1 MRKIFPDEKQTKA
14 LFNNDD
20 NRATKQDIND
30 LSNRIDE
37 LDTSLGVVENKID
50 TYIHD
55 NYESINTAQVN
66 TPQLNAENADITDA
80 SITNLDADVITT
92 PRADIAN
99 VNAQIVS
106 IQNGLTAPA
115 ATIGDIQALNLSVG
129 QIETPSIEATTGS
142 FTNLAVENFTQTNI
156 SSETVETGTLTASG
170 DTSLQDV
177 TAKDVTLSGNIVAKD
192 SEFDNVET
200 SGLLSQ
206 EHKVENITWNGEQD
220 LVGLTEKFYIVVP
233 HFENGLYCFQIL
245 DQGVP
250 KITVE
255 IYNSV
260 DNYLLR
266 WSRTPGYLL
275 AAYKCG
281 EGGSSQLALLAN
293 NVDGHALK
301 LRYGTA
307 STTENIAAPTEQLG
321 IPDFIKVVY
330 PIAYDDGNKYFKN
343 IDLPN
348 GGVTIGAL
356 TITPSDVYDLDT
368 GRTEY
373 DTTESV
379 QAVRYKPNQSL
390 NKSDDVKFR
399 SVDSTF
405 LDVAELGIESK
416 ITTPHIYDGRQLSA
430 TEIAALNDESLVI
443 QTGTETVTDPIGT
456 ILGYSNSS
464 GTGLTFSGLAPNI
477 YEVIK
482 DLTFENTTRKP
493 ADGYELV
500 DYSLI
505 EHYFS
510 STTLQTINTAFSKNY
525 DHYSPSFALCY
536 DMDTNDTY
544 LLARYCEGAQ
554 QTENGDTY
562 LFKMTAPVGGQ
573 PTSGLYVDATGHIAI
588 NTDAVIPMW
597 ITSVSPSR
605 TDSWYGVGLPMVGES
620 YVLYPDEELPPLHI
634 YVYNYVYDIQ
644 GITDITYTHS
654 SGAGGSAKLTRKT
667 TKDNATQVLPII
679 PTDTTVTGSD
689 SLPLKYNS
697 TKDAIEKNTGDL
709 SVANDLTVANDAT
722 ITGDT
727 SIGGD
732 ATVTG
737 DASIGGDT
745 SITGK
750 ATVGNGLDV
759 TGDTVLHG
767 DLYVEGTTHS
777 TSQEQ
782 LETTSDTLVLRQNN
796 STSLGASYAGIIVNK
811 YDGLK
816 DLALVTDSDGTLRV
830 GTGAGT
836 PTTYPNIYLKTA
848 DGKWYSDSAFT
859 TEVTPSGTL
868 TSWGAVEDITGGK
881 HYTNAV
887 FTVINYSDLVPLLG
901 RDEDTNLN
909 TNGLMYWDG
918 ASWIA
923 KTLALPTAAG
933 QSLVY
938 TANGYAWAVQPHTFV
953 FNTMADY
960 SAAAASVPDG
970 STVVILSETNYLKG
984 DVIA

>member
-14 LFNNDD
+14 LFNNED

-37 LDTSLGVVENKID
+37 LDTSLDVVENKLD

-55 NYESINTAQVN
+55 NYESINSAQVN

-99 VNAQIVS
+99 VNAQIVG
-106 IQNGLTAPA
+106 IQNSLTAPA
-115 ATIGDIQALNLSVG
+115 AIIGDIQSLKLSVG
-129 QIETPSIEATTGS
+129 EIETPSLEATTGS
-142 FTNLAVENFTQTNI
+142 FTNIAVENLTQNNI
-156 SSETVETGTLTASG
+156 SSETIETETLTATG

-220 LVGLTEKFYIVVP
+220 LVGLTDKFYITIP

-245 DQGVP
+245 DQGAP

-255 IYNSV
+255 VYNSV

-266 WSRTPGYLL
+266 WSRSAGYLL
-275 AAYKCG
+275 TAYKCG
-281 EGGSSQLALLAN
+281 EGGGSQMVFLAK

-301 LRYGTA
+301 LRYGTTSA
-307 STTENIAAPTEQLG
+307 TENVAAPSESV
-321 IPDFIKVVY
+321 IAPPVEVKVTY

-348 GGVTIGAL
+348 SGVTIGAL
-356 TITPSDVYDLDT
+356 TISPTDMYDLDT
-368 GRTEY
+368 GRVEY
-373 DTTESV
+373 DTTEPV
-379 QAVRYKPNQSL
+379 NAIRYKPNQSL
-390 NKSDDVKFR
+390 NKTDDVEFR
-399 SVDSTF
+399 TVKSTF
-405 LDVAELGIESK
+405 LDVAELGIQSK
-416 ITTPHIYDGRQLSA
+416 ITTPHIYDGRSLSA
-430 TEIAALNDESLVI
+430 AEIAALNDESLVI
-443 QTGTETVTDPIGT
+443 QAGISTVSAPDALEIWLAEGAHGYYSPDDEITTKLKGLSDNAADALHNITYETTD
-456 ILGYSNSS
+456 Y
-464 GTGLTFSGLAPNI
+464 
-477 YEVIK
+477 
-482 DLTFENTTRKP
+482 KP
-493 ADGYELV
+493 SDGYEFK
-500 DYSLI
+500 SA
-505 EHYFS
+505 
-510 STTLQTINTAFSKNY
+510 T
-525 DHYSPSFALCY
+525 
-536 DMDTNDTY
+536 
-544 LLARYCEGAQ
+544 R
-554 QTENGDTY
+554 GDIAYT
-562 LFKMTAPVGGQ
+562 F
-573 PTSGLYVDATGHIAI
+573 TSVFFDVAAGIKTG
-588 NTDAVIPMW
+588 AVIFLDENNDLKVGIIGTPDQFRLDKSFIEVFDLEHIVADDDGETALINHYNSEAYYQLFVNPECNVKLDW
-597 ITSVSPSR
+597 GAAFNRNVDDVFYAR
-605 TDSWYGVGLPMVGES
+605 TPNVTTDPVHTVRIVYP
-620 YVLYPDEELPPLHI
+620 YVAFVPYM
-634 YVYNYVYDIQ
+634 N
-644 GITDITYTHS
+644 ITYTE
-654 SGAGGSAKLTRKT
+654 AGGSGSGEAKITRKT
-667 TKDNATQVLPII
+667 TKNNLPQVLPII
-679 PTDTTVTGSD
+679 PTDTTVAGSD
-689 SLPLKYNS
+689 TLPLKYNS

-709 SVANDLTVANDAT
+709 SVGNDLTVANDVT

-732 ATVTG
+732 TSITG
-737 DASIGGDT
+737 DTSIGGDT

-796 STSLGASYAGIIVNK
+796 STSLGASYSGIIVNK

-836 PTTYPNIYLKTA
+836 PTTYQNIYLKTA

-909 TNGLMYWDG
+909 SNGLLVWDG
-918 ASWIA
+918 ANWIA
-923 KTLALPTAAG
+923 KTLAMPTTNG
-933 QSLVY
+933 QSLVSSSGGY
-938 TANGYAWAVQPHTFV
+938 TWATQPHTYV

-960 SAAAASVPDG
+960 SAVAASVPDG
-970 STVVILSETNYLKG
+970 STVIILSETNYLKG